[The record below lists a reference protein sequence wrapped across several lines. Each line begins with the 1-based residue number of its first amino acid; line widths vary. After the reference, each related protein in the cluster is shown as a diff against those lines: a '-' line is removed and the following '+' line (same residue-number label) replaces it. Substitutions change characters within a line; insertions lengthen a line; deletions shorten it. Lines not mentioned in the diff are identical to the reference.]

1 VLCIPALV
9 FRSNSENYEP
19 TFACAWC
26 RCSDAACAAAR
37 SLAGLLQRGHLNRKH
52 SIDLLEDLDLN
63 FLNMN
68 GTQKNEVRV
77 RCPQPSS
84 SVF

>member
-1 VLCIPALV
+1 M
-9 FRSNSENYEP
+9 
-19 TFACAWC
+19 CA
-26 RCSDAACAAAR
+26 
-37 SLAGLLQRGHLNRKH
+37 LAGLLQSGHLNRKH

-77 RCPQPSS
+77 RGPKRS
-84 SVF
+84 SVLFFRSNANCKHNLCAVLHRT